1 MALETSDLTSLSWLH
16 NLNIMDNLSSM
27 SGTAPPTPPASP
39 LPDHL
44 LGMMGCMT
52 ASSYSNSSRAA
63 SENSNNIG
71 GQRYGSSGNNKRP
84 SSSTSSTSS
93 TSSSSSSVSSAV
105 VKEEEIDYKTVGDVK
120 PPYSYA
126 SLICMA
132 MKSNKH
138 KMTLSSIYKW
148 IKENFLYYRNAD
160 PSWQVITKLNNSHL
174 LLSLW
179 LVTSIDYGGAAGR
192 DLIRSKGQM
201 TSVSISE
208 LDWTSPFSSQVSPP
222 LANS

>member
-1 MALETSDLTSLSWLH
+1 MSLETSDLTSLSWLH

-27 SGTAPPTPPASP
+27 SGTTPPTPPASP

-52 ASSYSNSSRAA
+52 SAGSNPGRGSLASSSSAGLLPSHARDSGGRYGAA
-63 SENSNNIG
+63 S
-71 GQRYGSSGNNKRP
+71 KRP
-84 SSSTSSTSS
+84 SSSTSSASS
-93 TSSSSSSVSSAV
+93 ASSLSSSSSSAAAAV
-105 VKEEEIDYKTVGDVK
+105 KVEEKEIDYKTVGDVK

-132 MKSNKH
+132 MKTNKH

-160 PSWQVITKLNNSHL
+160 PSWQVNNSYIILFHVKL
-174 LLSLW
+174 P
-179 LVTSIDYGGAAGR
+179 Y
-192 DLIRSKGQM
+192 
-201 TSVSISE
+201 
-208 LDWTSPFSSQVSPP
+208 
-222 LANS
+222 